1 MAQRFI
7 GGHASSAP
15 VPCGRSCPRY
25 AASKT
30 SRFPYQPVAIFPM
43 PLAVFDKRETGKLR
57 KRKLMPALEQIIDR
71 FTNVGNAAETA
82 YAVLREAIV
91 TNTLKPGTRLRA
103 DELAKTLGV
112 SKTPV
117 REALRKLQA
126 EDLVVMQGNGLSV
139 KVLTEEQ
146 LLEIY
151 YTREALE
158 GMAAR
163 LAAENAGPIE
173 IANLRAILDEMKAPQ
188 LAADLRQL
196 RTLTGEFQLA
206 LFRSARNET
215 LFRLLKNLQEQIRQY
230 TGTTL
235 SQPGRAKEAIAYCRN
250 VFAAVERR
258 DADEAEKLARANRRR
273 TLALRIR
280 MLRDGN
286 RLARQK
292 ASTFKPA
299 ALAQADE

>member
-1 MAQRFI
+1 
-7 GGHASSAP
+7 
-15 VPCGRSCPRY
+15 
-25 AASKT
+25 
-30 SRFPYQPVAIFPM
+30 M

-126 EDLVVMQGNGLSV
+126 EDLVVVQGNGLSV

-173 IANLRAILDEMKAPQ
+173 IANLHAILDEMKAPQ

-196 RTLTGEFQLA
+196 RALTGEFQLA